1 MGEEEEGVQEAEDAR
16 GERKRKRGL
25 GGGGE
30 EEVGAAAEAKGGG
43 AAGDGGVYEKELLEE
58 DFLRGGGGVYEKEL
72 LGEEDDD
79 DGAGYEGIAEEAV
92 AEVMK
97 WLEAEI
103 SSPAAAPAS
112 SPGFVTINGNEES
125 CGPSFSAPASTVM
138 ASVDTRAGFPPPSPL
153 PWPWP
158 WPEPLQLPI
167 LPAAGRADDM
177 DVDAAAAKTNM
188 DADDVEMDLG
198 ADEEWLARLL
208 TCGGPLLEG
217 VL

>member
-30 EEVGAAAEAKGGG
+30 EEED
-43 AAGDGGVYEKELLEE
+43 AGVEPVEE

-138 ASVDTRAGFPPPSPL
+138 ASVDTRAGFPPPPPL
-153 PWPWP
+153 PWP
-158 WPEPLQLPI
+158 WPEPLHLPI

-177 DVDAAAAKTNM
+177 DVDAAAAKMKM
-188 DADDVEMDLG
+188 DADDVEMGLG
-198 ADEEWLARLL
+198 AGAGEAADEEWLARLL